1 MKKLLSLMGVSLI
14 ASSAT
19 VVTVACGKRENELRV
34 VFIPSQNQTEV
45 EATIAPLG
53 KLLTEEL
60 KKKAEKRGT
69 KFDKRVK
76 ITTSQNY
83 EIAGQSLA
91 NGNEDIAF
99 LPVNTYSAY
108 RGNKQSDGTYDKLG
122 VLLTAGR
129 LGVTPE
135 TTLSDFKNNNKFDNN
150 KATAHINDEVSFK
163 LIKNYKDEVLK
174 TKPSDEKDGYSKKM
188 YDSQNPT
195 IYYRSYVFANI
206 PILKNLKLEETNSTS
221 QWKGKS
227 YYDVIEELLKNNSVT
242 DNVKKYKE
250 VLKMLI
256 LNPKVKIGIGKSK
269 TSSSGFLYPV
279 LWLKEFVGLSESEIL
294 QMLTKKDTERRIVKA
309 LSFTESATT
318 IGNKEAKLENSPY
331 AITFGFSDIRFRDRQ
346 TDGKKEN
353 EVKEERKNEMSLF
366 ENSMVIGASQSIYN
380 DGISYSKSKKS
391 VLRDKKLLEDVRQS
405 FVDLIDKNEEAKKIF
420 KIYNHVT
427 YVRPEKTI
435 DEEISKSNE
444 NIDSI
449 KKMVK
454 NINW

>member
-53 KLLTEEL
+53 KLLAEEL

-108 RGNKQSDGTYDKLG
+108 RGDKQSDETYDKLG

-135 TTLSDFKNNNKFDNN
+135 TTLSDFKGNNKFDNN

-163 LIKNYKDEVLK
+163 LIKNYKNEVLK
-174 TKPSDEKDGYSKKM
+174 AKPSDEKDGYSKKM

-206 PILKNLKLEETNSTS
+206 PILKNLKLNETNSNS
-221 QWKGKS
+221 QWKGKL
-227 YYDVIEELLKNNSVT
+227 YHDVIDELLKNNDQA

-256 LNPKVKIGIGKSK
+256 LDPKVKIGIGKSK
-269 TSSSGFLYPV
+269 TSSSGFLYPI
-279 LWLKEFVGLSESEIL
+279 LWLKEFVGLTESEIL
-294 QMLTKKDTERRIVKA
+294 QMLTKKDTERRIIKA
-309 LSFTESATT
+309 LSYTESATT
-318 IGNKEAKLENSPY
+318 IGNKEAKPENSPY

-346 TDGKKEN
+346 TDGKTEN

-391 VLRDKKLLEDVRQS
+391 VLRDEKLLEDVRES
-405 FVDLIDKNEEAKKIF
+405 FVDLINKNEEAKKIF

-435 DEEISKSNE
+435 DKEISKFNE
-444 NIDSI
+444 KIDSI

-454 NINW
+454 NISW

>member
-83 EIAGQSLA
+83 ENAGQSLA

-108 RGNKQSDGTYDKLG
+108 RGDKQTDGTYDKLG

-150 KATAHINDEVSFK
+150 KAITHISNDVSFN
-163 LIKNYKDEVLK
+163 LVKNYKKAVEEA
-174 TKPSDEKDGYSKKM
+174 KPKNDNDGYSKGL

-206 PILKNLKLEETNSTS
+206 PILQQLKISDNNANSG
-221 QWKGKS
+221 WKGKS
-227 YYDVIEELLKNNSVT
+227 YKEAIDSIFQNGDLT
-242 DNVKKYKE
+242 KYQK

-256 LNPKVKIGIGKSK
+256 LDPKVKIGIGKSK

-279 LWLKEFVGLSESEIL
+279 LWLKEFVGLTESEIL

-318 IGNKEAKLENSPY
+318 ILE
-331 AITFGFSDIRFRDRQ
+331 
-346 TDGKKEN
+346 
-353 EVKEERKNEMSLF
+353 
-366 ENSMVIGASQSIYN
+366 
-380 DGISYSKSKKS
+380 
-391 VLRDKKLLEDVRQS
+391 
-405 FVDLIDKNEEAKKIF
+405 
-420 KIYNHVT
+420 
-427 YVRPEKTI
+427 
-435 DEEISKSNE
+435 
-444 NIDSI
+444 I
-449 KKMVK
+449 KKQ
-454 NINW
+454 N

>member
-83 EIAGQSLA
+83 ENAGQSLA

-99 LPVNTYSAY
+99 LPVNTYLAY
-108 RGNKQSDGTYDKLG
+108 RGDKQTDGTYDKLG

-150 KATAHINDEVSFK
+150 KAITHISNDVSFN
-163 LIKNYKDEVLK
+163 LVKNYKKAVEEA
-174 TKPSDEKDGYSKKM
+174 KPKNDNDGYSKGL

-206 PILKNLKLEETNSTS
+206 PILQQLKISDNNANSD
-221 QWKGKS
+221 WKGKS
-227 YYDVIEELLKNNSVT
+227 YKEAIDSIFQNGDLT
-242 DNVKKYKE
+242 KYQK

-256 LNPKVKIGIGKSK
+256 LDPKVKIGIGKSK

-279 LWLKEFVGLSESEIL
+279 LWLKEFVGLTESEIL

-318 IGNKEAKLENSPY
+318 IGNKEAKLENSSY
-331 AITFGFSDIRFRDRQ
+331 AITFGFSDIRFRDCQ

-405 FVDLIDKNEEAKKIF
+405 FIDLIDKNEEAKKIF
-420 KIYNHVT
+420 KIYNHVG
-427 YVRPEKTI
+427 YVSPEKTI

-454 NINW
+454 NISW

>member
-14 ASSAT
+14 ASSTT

-60 KKKAEKRGT
+60 KKKAENRGA

-91 NGNEDIAF
+91 NGNEDVAF

-108 RGNKQSDGTYDKLG
+108 RGDKKSDGTYDKLG

-150 KATAHINDEVSFK
+150 KAITHISNDVSFN
-163 LIKNYKDEVLK
+163 LVKNYKKAVEEA
-174 TKPSDEKDGYSKKM
+174 KPKNDNDGYSKGL

-206 PILKNLKLEETNSTS
+206 PILQQLKISDNNANSE
-221 QWKGKS
+221 WKGKS
-227 YYDVIEELLKNNSVT
+227 YKEAIDIIFQNGDLT
-242 DNVKKYKE
+242 KYQKI
-250 VLKMLI
+250 LKMLI
-256 LNPKVKIGIGKSK
+256 LDPKVKIGIGKSK

-279 LWLKEFVGLSESEIL
+279 LWLKEFVGLTESEIL

-420 KIYNHVT
+420 KLYNHVT

-454 NINW
+454 NISW

>member
-83 EIAGQSLA
+83 ENAGQSLA
-91 NGNEDIAF
+91 NRNEDIAF

-108 RGNKQSDGTYDKLG
+108 RGDKQTDGTYDKLG

-150 KATAHINDEVSFK
+150 KAITHISNDVSFN
-163 LIKNYKDEVLK
+163 LVKNYKKAVEEA
-174 TKPSDEKDGYSKKM
+174 KPKNDNDGYSKGL

-206 PILKNLKLEETNSTS
+206 PILQQLKISDNNANSD
-221 QWKGKS
+221 WKGKS
-227 YYDVIEELLKNNSVT
+227 YKEAIDSIFQNGDLT
-242 DNVKKYKE
+242 KYQK

-256 LNPKVKIGIGKSK
+256 LDPKVKIGIGKSK

-279 LWLKEFVGLSESEIL
+279 LWLKEFVGLTESEIL

-318 IGNKEAKLENSPY
+318 IGNKEAKLENSSY

-405 FVDLIDKNEEAKKIF
+405 FIDLIDKNEEAKKIF
-420 KIYNHVT
+420 KIYNHVG
-427 YVRPEKTI
+427 YVSPEKTI

-454 NINW
+454 NISW

>member
-60 KKKAEKRGT
+60 KKKAEKRVT

-91 NGNEDIAF
+91 NGNEDVAF

-108 RGNKQSDGTYDKLG
+108 RGDKQSDGTYDKLG

-135 TTLSDFKNNNKFDNN
+135 TTLSDFKNNDKFDNN
-150 KATAHINDEVSFK
+150 KAITHINNDVSFN
-163 LIKNYKDEVLK
+163 LVKNYKKAVEEA
-174 TKPSDEKDGYSKKM
+174 KPKNDNDGYSKGL

-206 PILKNLKLEETNSTS
+206 PILQQLKISDNNANSE
-221 QWKGKS
+221 WKGKS
-227 YYDVIEELLKNNSVT
+227 YKEAIDSIFQNGDLT
-242 DNVKKYKE
+242 KYQK

-256 LNPKVKIGIGKSK
+256 LDPKVKIGIGKSK

-279 LWLKEFVGLSESEIL
+279 LWLKEFVGLTESEIL

-405 FVDLIDKNEEAKKIF
+405 FIDLIDKNEEAKKIF
-420 KIYNHVT
+420 KIYNHVG
-427 YVRPEKTI
+427 YVSPEKTI

-449 KKMVK
+449 KRMVK

>member
-91 NGNEDIAF
+91 NGNEDVAF

-108 RGNKQSDGTYDKLG
+108 RGDKKSDGTYDKLG

-150 KATAHINDEVSFK
+150 KAITHISNDVSFN
-163 LIKNYKDEVLK
+163 LVKNYKKAVEEA
-174 TKPSDEKDGYSKKM
+174 KPKDDKDGYSKGL

-206 PILKNLKLEETNSTS
+206 PILQQLKISDNNANSE
-221 QWKGKS
+221 WKGKS
-227 YYDVIEELLKNNSVT
+227 YKETIDSIFQSGDLT
-242 DNVKKYKE
+242 KYQK

-256 LNPKVKIGIGKSK
+256 LDPKVKIGIGKSK

-279 LWLKEFVGLSESEIL
+279 LWLKEFVGLTESEIL

-391 VLRDKKLLEDVRQS
+391 VLRDEKLLEDVRQS
-405 FVDLIDKNEEAKKIF
+405 FIDLIDKNEEAKKIF
-420 KIYNHVT
+420 KIYNHVG
-427 YVRPEKTI
+427 YVSPEKTI

-454 NINW
+454 NISW